1 MVRPTYAEIDL
12 SAVADNVSAFTELI
26 APAELC
32 AVVKADAY
40 GHGDVPVANA
50 ALDAG
55 ATWLAVAL
63 VEEAVRLREAGI
75 DVPIL
80 LLSEPPREDV
90 AQIAR
95 WNLTPTAYSQ
105 RFIDALAASG
115 SRLPVHLKI
124 DTGMHRV
131 GAIPRMVA
139 DLVTAV
145 RRAGNLDLEGVWTHF
160 PVADEDP
167 EFTQHQIAEFDEAI
181 ADLDVSRVHLA
192 NTAGAVLFPEARRS
206 MCRVGLGIYGLHP
219 CPETQ
224 NHITLRPAMRLVT
237 HVSSLRRLDAG
248 ARPSYGRI
256 RPLPGE
262 STVVTAPIGYA
273 DGYSRGLSH
282 RGAVLI
288 GGRRHPLAGMITM
301 DQIIVDVGDEEV
313 DFGDE
318 VVLLGSQGA
327 EEITAYEWADLLGT
341 ITYEVVC
348 TVGPRVPRR
357 YVT

>member
-12 SAVADNVSAFTELI
+12 TAIAENVAAFVDLI
-26 APAELC
+26 APAQLC

-40 GHGDVPVANA
+40 GHGDVPVANT
-50 ALDAG
+50 ALEAG
-55 ATWLAVAL
+55 ASWLAVAL
-63 VEEAVRLREAGI
+63 VEEAIRLRDAGI

-80 LLSEPPREDV
+80 LLSEPPLRDV
-90 AQIAR
+90 AEVVR
-95 WNLTPTAYSQ
+95 WKLTPTAYSQ
-105 RFIDALAASG
+105 RFVDALADSRA
-115 SRLPVHLKI
+115 RLPVHLKI

-131 GAIPRMVA
+131 GAVPRMVA
-139 DLVTAV
+139 DLVASV

-167 EFTQHQIAEFDEAI
+167 EFTRHQIAEFDEAI
-181 ADLDVSRVHLA
+181 ADLEVPLVHMA
-192 NTAGAVLFPEARRS
+192 NTAGAVLYPEARRS

-219 CPETQ
+219 CPQTQ
-224 NHITLRPAMRLVT
+224 DHLTLRPAMRLVT
-237 HVSSLRRLDAG
+237 HVSSIRRLDAG

-282 RGAVLI
+282 RGAALI
-288 GGRRHPLAGMITM
+288 GGRRHPLAGMVTM
-301 DQIIVDVGDEEV
+301 DQIMVDVGDGEV
-313 DFGDE
+313 EVGDE
-318 VVLLGSQGA
+318 VVLMGVQGD

-341 ITYEVVC
+341 ITYEVIC

-357 YVT
+357 YVR